1 MYLEIVTPDKKIFA
15 GEIELIKLP
24 GSKGSFEILENHAP
38 LISTLEDGPV
48 KVIDKAGQVHN
59 FQISKGVVECLD
71 NNIVVLIESNK

>member
-1 MYLEIVTPDKKIFA
+1 VYLEIVTPDKKIFA